1 MSLLKKRERASN
13 FDKSEIILLTELVTK
28 FRSIIENKKTDAVT
42 NKDKKAAWNTIATQF
57 NAASSGPTVR
67 TSRTLQ
73 LKYES
78 LKKNTKKKMTVHR
91 QEMYR
96 TGGGPSAAPAFDD
109 VEEKVLSICSNISGL
124 DARND
129 SDNFAGT

>member
-1 MSLLKKRERASN
+1 
-13 FDKSEIILLTELVTK
+13 
-28 FRSIIENKKTDAVT
+28 
-42 NKDKKAAWNTIATQF
+42 
-57 NAASSGPTVR
+57 
-67 TSRTLQ
+67 
-73 LKYES
+73 
-78 LKKNTKKKMTVHR
+78 MTVHK

-124 DARND
+124 DARDD